1 MSIEVKLAANG
12 RIVIPSDVRKQLGL
26 EDGTRLF
33 LEVDEF
39 GIHLT
44 RGAER
49 ARKAQTLFRRFAGD
63 AAKDNV
69 DRFLEAKR
77 ADAAAE
83 RF

>member
-26 EDGTRLF
+26 EDGARLF
-33 LEVDEF
+33 LDVDEF

-49 ARKAQTLFRRFAGD
+49 ARKAQTLFRRLSGD

-69 DRFLEAKR
+69 ERFLEAKR

>member
-26 EDGTRLF
+26 EDGARLF

-49 ARKAQTLFRRFAGD
+49 ARKAQTLFRRLSGD

-69 DRFLEAKR
+69 ERFLETKR

>member
-26 EDGTRLF
+26 EDGARLF
-33 LEVDEF
+33 LDVDEF

-49 ARKAQTLFRRFAGD
+49 ARKAQTLFRRLSGD

-69 DRFLEAKR
+69 ERFLETKR